1 MITMLFFTIGGAAGA
16 AIGYAFHHGLLT
28 AAKDAAQK
36 EAKEFTAEIQRLRAQ
51 VALHINK
58 VQ

>member
-1 MITMLFFTIGGAAGA
+1 MITMLVFTIGGAAGA

-28 AAKDAAQK
+28 AAKDTARQ
-36 EAKEFTAEIQRLRAQ
+36 EAKEFATEIQRLRAQ

-58 VQ
+58 V